1 MLKKILFSLLG
12 FVVCL
17 AVVIAGIRVYYS
29 LAYPVKF
36 QSEVDIFSK
45 KYNVDKCLIMSVIKV
60 ESSFKQDAVSDAGA
74 IGLMQIMPKT
84 AVYVSEL
91 SNISDF
97 SLDKLTEPETNIEIG
112 SYYIKYLIDK
122 FKDERLA
129 LAAYNA
135 GEGTVKYWLENK
147 EYCLD
152 GKTLTVIPYRETEVY
167 LKRIERAKNVYSQTY
182 KD

>member
-1 MLKKILFSLLG
+1 MIKKILFASLG
-12 FVVCL
+12 FIICL
-17 AVVIAGIRVYYS
+17 AAVIAGIRVYYS

-45 KYNVDKCLIMSVIKV
+45 KYDVDKVLIMSIIKV
-60 ESSFKQDAVSDAGA
+60 ESSFVQDSVSDAGA

-84 AVYVSEL
+84 AVYVCEI

-112 SYYIKYLIDK
+112 AYYIKYLLDK

-135 GEGTVKYWLENK
+135 GEGTVRYWLEEK
-147 EYCLD
+147 EYSPD
-152 GKTLTVIPYRETEVY
+152 GKTLATIPYRETEVY
-167 LKRIERAKNVYSQTY
+167 LKRIERAKNVYS
-182 KD
+182 KIFK